1 MILTSDA
8 LKGRLPQLSE
18 NDVRFLGFEG
28 ILVSLENVSDGEYV
42 ITVNLK
48 DSDFVP
54 EMWETKRFP
63 IIIKG
68 YDNLITST
76 AGAKVSYDLSDN
88 QILQLKVH
96 RGRQ

>member
-18 NDVRFLGFEG
+18 NDVKFLGFEG
-28 ILVSLENVSDGEYV
+28 ILVSLENVTDGEYV

-48 DSDFVP
+48 DLDFVP
-54 EMWETKRFP
+54 EMWETNGFP

-68 YDNLITST
+68 YNLFTST
-76 AGAKVSYDLSDN
+76 AGAKVSYDLSGN
-88 QILQLKVH
+88 QILQLKVY
-96 RGRQ
+96 RGR